1 MDQQS
6 FEAEQ
11 NNCSTVHPRPWE
23 NVWLPF
29 ICPAGELN
37 QNTNNEHK
45 FSQERPVMTN
55 ERNTLG
61 ASYEPEI
68 YLMTHENTT
77 WYVTRSLTDNNGIM
91 KL

>member
-1 MDQQS
+1 M
-6 FEAEQ
+6 
-11 NNCSTVHPRPWE
+11 
-23 NVWLPF
+23 
-29 ICPAGELN
+29 
-37 QNTNNEHK
+37 NNEHE

-77 WYVTRSLTDNNGIM
+77 
-91 KL
+91 